1 MGMATIASRTAVSMR
16 KQVLADLHE
25 IKHRHQHRSLSDTVA
40 FLIRV
45 YQSEQQRRHKREN

>member
-1 MGMATIASRTAVSMR
+1 MR